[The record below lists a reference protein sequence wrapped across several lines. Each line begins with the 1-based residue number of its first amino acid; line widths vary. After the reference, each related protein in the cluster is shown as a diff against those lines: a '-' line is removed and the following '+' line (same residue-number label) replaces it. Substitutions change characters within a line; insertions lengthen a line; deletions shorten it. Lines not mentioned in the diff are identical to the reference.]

1 MSLIRNELGQVMTR
15 KTNSMDNAT
24 RIIEVCNDKII
35 YTLKLDGVK
44 DYLTYNETLLTI
56 LKMDKLKP
64 FRDKGRLR
72 FKVRENGADFNMYLY
87 DLAFACYSG
96 QVRSKSFI
104 SDMQK
109 YYEQKAFNNLSIDH
123 ADNNVRNNTKYNLSL
138 MDKTLN
144 STKGTIIARV
154 KMPAYLNV
162 SFCNDKYRVQLLWT
176 VSADDIN
183 NSIGKLF
190 NDSITDTAG
199 LCAMHFICES
209 AESFVDCLQYIIS
222 LKYEWALPLKDGG
235 NWVKNNNPCWCE
247 NINHSMHAQ
256 EILSKMNE
264 ADFQVFNRLS

>member
-1 MSLIRNELGQVMTR
+1 MGLIRNELGQVMTR

-64 FRDKGRLR
+64 YRDNGRLK
-72 FKVRENGADFNMYLY
+72 FKVWHNGADVNIALH
-87 DLAFACYSG
+87 DLAFACYSER
-96 QVRSKSFI
+96 VHSKTFI

-109 YYEQKAFNNLSIDH
+109 YHEYKAFNNLSIDH

-162 SFCNDKYRVQLLWT
+162 SFCNDKYRVQLLWA

-183 NSIGKLF
+183 NSI
-190 NDSITDTAG
+190 
-199 LCAMHFICES
+199 AMQTI
-209 AESFVDCLQYIIS
+209 VR
-222 LKYEWALPLKDGG
+222 
-235 NWVKNNNPCWCE
+235 
-247 NINHSMHAQ
+247 
-256 EILSKMNE
+256 KM
-264 ADFQVFNRLS
+264 F

>member
-1 MSLIRNELGQVMTR
+1 MNITK
-15 KTNSMDNAT
+15 KTNSMNNTT

-64 FRDKGRLR
+64 FRDNGRLR

-96 QVRSKSFI
+96 RVHSKSFI
-104 SDMQK
+104 GDMQE
-109 YYEQKAFNNLSIDH
+109 YYEYKAFNNLSIDH
-123 ADNNVRNNTKYNLSL
+123 ADNNVMNNTRYNLSI
-138 MDKTLN
+138 MDRALN
-144 STKGTIIARV
+144 STKGVIISRV
-154 KMPAYLNV
+154 KMPTYLNTAYY
-162 SFCNDKYRVQLLWT
+162 NGKYRVQILWA

-190 NDSITDTAG
+190 NESITDTAG
-199 LCAMHFICES
+199 VCAMHFICES
-209 AESFVDCLQYIIS
+209 TESFVDCLQYIIS
-222 LKYEWALPLKDGG
+222 QKYEWALPLKNGS

-247 NINHSMHAQ
+247 NINYSMHAQ